1 MFGLAYSTPQF
12 NETDA
17 GVMYKQFSDL
27 FVMLKVI
34 LFFFLKLI
42 AREVLDTKQKWAWT
56 KLLIKIC
63 YKDWL
68 VGLVFSLPENRP
80 AKEWLRRQ

>member
-42 AREVLDTKQKWAWT
+42 AREVLDTKQK
-56 KLLIKIC
+56 
-63 YKDWL
+63 
-68 VGLVFSLPENRP
+68 
-80 AKEWLRRQ
+80 